1 MHFAITQLSPV
12 CPLLEFRALRPRQR
26 KCRTRLWDGCRVR
39 SVNCR
44 LHLDLRDV
52 NLLVHKRFVTRVPKS
67 EGDECSAKCR
77 NPGSIQ
83 NECRD
88 CTIDKKN
95 LERTKRFLRSQIERY
110 RGVGR
115 AMPELLQNALVTFS
129 RQQYRALLEVAEAIA
144 AHRDINELF
153 QELGRQ
159 LLLEEIHP
167 DTTQGEAPEV
177 PRYEAN
183 REPGSTADVD

>member
-1 MHFAITQLSPV
+1 
-12 CPLLEFRALRPRQR
+12 
-26 KCRTRLWDGCRVR
+26 
-39 SVNCR
+39 
-44 LHLDLRDV
+44 
-52 NLLVHKRFVTRVPKS
+52 
-67 EGDECSAKCR
+67 
-77 NPGSIQ
+77 
-83 NECRD
+83 
-88 CTIDKKN
+88 
-95 LERTKRFLRSQIERY
+95 
-110 RGVGR
+110 
-115 AMPELLQNALVTFS
+115 MPELLQNALVTFS